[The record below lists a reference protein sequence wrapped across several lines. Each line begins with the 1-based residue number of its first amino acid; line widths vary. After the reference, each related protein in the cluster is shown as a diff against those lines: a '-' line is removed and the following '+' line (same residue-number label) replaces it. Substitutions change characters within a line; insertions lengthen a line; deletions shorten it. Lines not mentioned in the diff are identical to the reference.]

1 MNQEQLT
8 GNANDC
14 VPRSFGTDRIVC
26 VCNAT
31 YCDGL
36 PDNELKVPE
45 NGSVYWY
52 VSNKAG
58 LRLSMS
64 EVKFGSYANDS
75 SNITLN
81 IDSTKGYQ
89 KILGYGG
96 AFTDS
101 AGININ
107 MLSQATQDQLIR

>member
-1 MNQEQLT
+1 MT

-36 PDNELKVPE
+36 ANNDLEVPE
-45 NGSVYWY
+45 NGSAYWY

-58 LRLSMS
+58 LRLRKSK
-64 EVKFGSYANDS
+64 VKFGSRDS
-75 SNITLN
+75 DPSNITLN

-89 KILGYGG
+89 KILGFGG

-101 AGININ
+101 AGINIK
-107 MLSQATQDQLIR
+107 MLSPSTQDQLIR